1 MHIKFNNTDN
11 KVSLINNCD
20 VILDT
25 KGRIAIKANPE
36 GEWSNDNV
44 GIMYSKMLT
53 VAKEKGNSIKVFIY
67 SDDPAS
73 KVSELTYKQAL
84 SFIKTHVPRLSHNMK
99 FGGSLYFSLV
109 DKDRASSTV
118 RSVTQKLF

>member
-1 MHIKFNNTDN
+1 MSTN

-44 GIMYSKMLT
+44 AIMYSKMLT

>member
-44 GIMYSKMLT
+44 AIMYSKMLT

>member
-1 MHIKFNNTDN
+1 MHIKFNNTAS

-44 GIMYSKMLT
+44 GTMYSKMLS

-84 SFIKTHVPRLSHNMK
+84 SFTKTHVPRLSHNMK
-99 FGGSLYFSLV
+99 FGGSLYLSLV

-118 RSVTQKLF
+118 RSITQKLF

>member
-1 MHIKFNNTDN
+1 MHIKFNNTAN

-25 KGRIAIKANPE
+25 KGRIAIKANVD
-36 GEWSNDNV
+36 GEWSNDNI
-44 GIMYSKMLT
+44 GLMYNKMLAF
-53 VAKEKGNSIKVFIY
+53 AKENGNSIKVFVY

-73 KVSELTYKQAL
+73 KISELTYKQAL
-84 SFIKTHVPRLSHNMK
+84 SFTKSHVPRLSHNMK

-109 DKDRASSTV
+109 DMDRASSTV
-118 RSVTQKLF
+118 RNVTQKLF

>member
-20 VILDT
+20 VILVT
-25 KGRIAIKANPE
+25 KGRIAIKANPV

>member
-1 MHIKFNNTDN
+1 MHIKFNNTAN

-25 KGRIAIKANPE
+25 KGRIAIKANVE
-36 GEWSNDNV
+36 GEWSNDNI
-44 GIMYSKMLT
+44 GLMYNKMLAF
-53 VAKEKGNSIKVFIY
+53 AKENGHSIKVFVY

-73 KVSELTYKQAL
+73 KINELTYKQAL
-84 SFIKTHVPRLSHNMK
+84 SFAKTHVPRLSHNMK

-109 DKDRASSTV
+109 DMDRASSIV

>member
-1 MHIKFNNTDN
+1 MHIKFNNTAS
-11 KVSLINNCD
+11 KVSLVNNCD

-44 GIMYSKMLT
+44 AIMYSKMLT

-73 KVSELTYKQAL
+73 KISELTYKQAL
-84 SFIKTHVPRLSHNMK
+84 SFTKTHVPRLSHNMK

-109 DKDRASSTV
+109 DKNKASSAV
-118 RSVTQKLF
+118 RNVTQKLF

>member
-1 MHIKFNNTDN
+1 MHIKFNKTDD
-11 KVSLINNCD
+11 KISLINNCD

-36 GEWSNDNV
+36 GEWSNKNV
-44 GIMYSKMLT
+44 DFMYGKMLSF
-53 VAKEKGNSIKVFIY
+53 AKEKGNSIKVFVY

-73 KVSELTYKQAL
+73 KISELTYKQAL
-84 SFIKTHVPRLSHNMK
+84 SFAKTHVPRLSHNMK
-99 FGGSLYFSLV
+99 FGGALYFSLV